1 MAFDGGAFY
10 RAKPYTCLRVF
21 ESNSNFS
28 GKPHLW
34 RYTERLTRMEAM
46 LRATGMNYSGI
57 EADWEYWRAA
67 NTLDTIKKSG
77 VIRF

>member
-1 MAFDGGAFY
+1 MAFEGGAIY
-10 RAKPYTCLRVF
+10 QAKPYTCMRVF

-28 GKPHLW
+28 GKPNLW
-34 RYTERLTRMEAM
+34 RYTERLTRMEAI
-46 LRATGMNYSGI
+46 LRATGMDYVGI